1 MAFNKI
7 QPEQIQLAT
16 FFSSSGDISISQTDT
31 GVGLNLSRDIVGD
44 FAISSL
50 TGSIG
55 RLNWHSGHYIAGN
68 IDEVA
73 IWDTNLSSAD
83 ITAIYNSGVPNN
95 LMSSASYDTDRTG
108 NLVGYWRF
116 EEGTGTSVAD
126 SSDNS
131 NTGTLVNTPT
141 WDTDVPS

>member
-1 MAFNKI
+1 MVGTNALAIGEWIHLAIVVKPTSDRLTLYVNGSAETI
-7 QPEQIQLAT
+7 AQPA
-16 FFSSSGDISISQTDT
+16 
-31 GVGLNLSRDIVGD
+31 GD
-44 FAISSL
+44 FAISSS
-50 TGSIG
+50 TGTVG
-55 RLNWHSGHYIAGN
+55 RLNWAAYHYTPGN
-68 IDEVA
+68 VDEVA

-83 ITAIYNSGVPNN
+83 ITAIYNSGVPND
-95 LMSSASYDTDRTG
+95 LTSSASYDTDRTG

-131 NTGTLVNTPT
+131 NTGTLVNSPT